1 MIGARKDRSAPARTS
16 SSTDETNR
24 RERLIDEALTN
35 TFPASD
41 PPAFAMP

>member
-1 MIGARKDRSAPARTS
+1 MIGVLRDRRSPARAS
-16 SSTDETNR
+16 SSTDEAKR
-24 RERLIDEALTN
+24 RERLIDEALSN